1 MNVGTHR
8 NRQTGPGSSL
18 QNIPPEVDVARPGPD
33 LGVRR
38 SPVVELGRRRE
49 SLGLIHLSGER
60 GGDFGIV
67 DDGLAV
73 RCEGESVNVRDETVS
88 VGWER
93 MSTTGDSGR
102 GSTNG

>member
-1 MNVGTHR
+1 LIDLSEDRTNR
-8 NRQTGPGSSL
+8 NRQTGPGSGL

-38 SPVVELGRRRE
+38 GPVVELGRRRE

-60 GGDFGIV
+60 GGDFGVV

-73 RCEGESVNVRDETVS
+73 RCEGKLVTIHDRTVS
-88 VGWER
+88 LLGKWL
-93 MSTTGDSGR
+93 
-102 GSTNG
+102 